1 MKAALVL
8 LGAAVALIAAGV
20 GFAYLV
26 PESTAS
32 DDELASLGFVALSE
46 PAPVIPFEL
55 TDARGESF
63 AAERLRER
71 WSFVFFGYA
80 NCPDICPTT
89 MAVLGDAEQQMLD
102 AGDEAFQGVL
112 VSVDPERDTPEALAS
127 YLGAFSPN
135 FVGVTGPAPRIQSL
149 AKSLHAGFAK
159 VPVEDSALGYLM
171 DHSSH
176 LAVIDPQGRHY
187 GYVRPPFEARRL
199 ASLTRSLHERWRVE
213 TG

>member
-1 MKAALVL
+1 MLFGAAL
-8 LGAAVALIAAGV
+8 ALIAAGV
-20 GFAYLV
+20 GFAYLA

-32 DDELASLGFVALSE
+32 DDELASLGFVALPK
-46 PAPVIPFEL
+46 PAAVVPFEL
-55 TDARGESF
+55 ADARGGSF
-63 AAERLRER
+63 APERLRGH

-89 MAVLGDAEQQMLD
+89 MAVLGDAERQVLA
-102 AGDEAFQGVL
+102 AGQEAFQGVL
-112 VSVDPERDTPEALAS
+112 VSVDPERDTPDALVA

-135 FVGVTGPAPRIQSL
+135 FVGVTGPAARIQGF

-187 GYVRPPFEARRL
+187 GYIRPPFEARRL
-199 ASLTRSLHERWRVE
+199 ASLTRYLHERWRAE